1 MFTVAIALFIIA
13 YTSVI
18 VFTNFIIVAERVVNN
33 SPHSVMGQEL
43 KVVFAEEESL
53 KQEPSNL
60 LLKNIPPDTDI
71 DFLELYM
78 DNVTGLSCDNGDY
91 QLLPKPG
98 GLYLVIFNSALGK
111 QGL

>member
-1 MFTVAIALFIIA
+1 MVT
-13 YTSVI
+13 T
-18 VFTNFIIVAERVVNN
+18 
-33 SPHSVMGQEL
+33 SPHIVKGQEL

-78 DNVTGLSCDNGDY
+78 DNATGLSGSDGDY
-91 QLLPKPG
+91 QLQIKPG
-98 GLYLVIFNSALGK
+98 GLCLVIFNSVLGK
-111 QGL
+111 SFVELHIIIM